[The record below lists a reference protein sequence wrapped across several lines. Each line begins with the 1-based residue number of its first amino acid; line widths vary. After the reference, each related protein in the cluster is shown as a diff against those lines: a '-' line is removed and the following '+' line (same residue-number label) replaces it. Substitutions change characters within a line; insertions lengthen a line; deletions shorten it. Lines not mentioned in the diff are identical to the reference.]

1 MSESAVGVKGAEKGL
16 LEISL
21 KNISQLFNSMDPSPF
36 YDRDLDLH
44 AEQFLVSWAQELPT
58 DTPLRLRLHLNEL
71 PPGDKPSEWITQGI
85 HHYFAERARL
95 TRVEFHHLL
104 RQGRTSLAIG
114 VSFLLSCLMLS
125 ELLAS
130 SDVGIFL
137 GLFRES
143 LNIVG
148 WVAMWRPLQI
158 YLYDWWPLRQQEAL
172 YHRLSVIP
180 VSLQQTMQISHG
192 VTL

>member
-1 MSESAVGVKGAEKGL
+1 MGETATGVKENEKGL

-36 YDRDLDLH
+36 YDRDLDVH
-44 AEQFLVSWAQELPT
+44 AEQFLVSWAQELPA
-58 DTPLRLRLHLNEL
+58 DTPLKLRLHLNEL
-71 PPGDKPSEWITQGI
+71 PLGDKPSEWITQGI
-85 HHYFAERARL
+85 HHYFAERERL
-95 TRVEFHHLL
+95 TRLAFHQLL

-114 VSFLLSCLMLS
+114 LSFLVSCLMLS

-130 SDVGIFL
+130 SNVGVFSGFL
-137 GLFRES
+137 RES
-143 LNIVG
+143 LTIVG

-172 YHRLSVIP
+172 YRRLSVIP
-180 VSLQQTMQISHG
+180 VVLQQTP
-192 VTL
+192 

>member
-1 MSESAVGVKGAEKGL
+1 MDETTTGVRETEKGL

-36 YDRDLDLH
+36 YDRDLDIH
-44 AEQFLVSWAQELPT
+44 AEQFLVSWAQELPK
-58 DTPLRLRLHLNEL
+58 DAPLKLRLHLKEL
-71 PPGDKPSEWITQGI
+71 PPGDNPAEWITQGI

-104 RQGRTSLAIG
+104 KQGRTSLAIG
-114 VSFLLSCLMLS
+114 LSFLVSCLMIS

-130 SDVGIFL
+130 SRVGVVP
-137 GLFRES
+137 GLLRES

-172 YHRLSVIP
+172 YHRLSIIP
-180 VSLQQTMQISHG
+180 VSFQQTP
-192 VTL
+192 